1 LELRGITSGVIG
13 GGGDGGGEVE
23 FPFSFFLPFSV
34 EMEEKVI
41 YQFL

>member
-1 LELRGITSGVIG
+1 LQGITSGAICGDG
-13 GGGDGGGEVE
+13 GGGGEVE
-23 FPFSFFLPFSV
+23 FPFSFFLHFFV